1 MSVKRMI
8 SYFKKNTCER
18 SVYIQICIYSILL
31 IAGLRCGDPGKV
43 DRAMINKED
52 IRKIA
57 FTDIAHEAGISVFA
71 HKNAVEGDMYFP
83 EPFGSG
89 CAFIDYNDDG
99 WQDILAVGGG
109 YIEEPVEKYIPG
121 LWLFGNNGD
130 GTFTLRTDEAGLNYV
145 TAYGFGLAV
154 ADYDNDGDEDFVFT
168 TLRRNMLFRNDDGVF
183 KEVGYQTGLGTI
195 EEWSTGAVFV
205 DGDRDGWLD
214 MYICNYVD
222 WSIEIE
228 PWNSLDGESKA
239 YSMSYLLD
247 GIPNRY
253 YHNNGDG
260 TFSEQTE
267 QVGLS
272 VESGRSLGAAGR
284 DVNQD
289 GWPDIIVA
297 NDDERNF
304 LYNSNKDGTF
314 SELGRIA
321 GLAYGSGGE
330 AASSRSIAGGVIDN
344 SANVSIFFGN
354 ISGEMMSVFQYT
366 LTGWFT
372 DRRMMSGIGPASK
385 GPMTFGLALIDI
397 EQDGDLDLIAANGH
411 IDTMRTA
418 LMDGITYHQKP
429 QLFLNDGRGIFA
441 EVGNDIGGVYS
452 EPMVARGLAYADIDQ
467 DGDVDILISEN
478 GGSLHLWRN
487 DSRCG
492 NFLRVKL
499 EGQESNRQGIGARIV
514 AKVDATHL
522 ERTIT
527 SGGSYLSDSE
537 KTATFGLGRANAVD
551 SLLVYWP
558 NGQVDHHSMVEGNQ
572 TVRLV
577 EGSVS
582 Q

>member
-1 MSVKRMI
+1 MVSN
-8 SYFKKNTCER
+8 FKENTCGR
-18 SVYIQICIYSILL
+18 SICLQICIFSILF
-31 IAGLRCGDPGKV
+31 IVGLRCGGPGKV
-43 DRAMINKED
+43 DRAMIDKED
-52 IRKIA
+52 IERIA
-57 FTDIAHEAGISVFA
+57 FIDIAHQAGISVFA
-71 HKNAVEGDMYFP
+71 HENAAEGDLYFP

-89 CAFIDYNDDG
+89 CAFIDYNNDG

-109 YIEEPVEKYIPG
+109 FIEEPVEKYLPG
-121 LWLFGNNGD
+121 LWLFRNNGD
-130 GTFTLRTDEAGLNYV
+130 GTFTLRTDEARLGYI

-183 KEVGYQTGLGTI
+183 KEVGYQAGLGTI
-195 EEWSTGAVFV
+195 REWSTGAVFV

-214 MYICNYVD
+214 LYICNYVD
-222 WSIEIE
+222 WSIETE
-228 PWNSLDGESKA
+228 PWNSLDGENKA
-239 YSMSYLLD
+239 YCMSYLLR

-253 YHNNGDG
+253 YHNNRNG

-267 QVGLS
+267 QVGFS
-272 VESGRSLGAAGR
+272 GESGKSLGAAVR
-284 DVNQD
+284 DVNRD

-297 NDDERNF
+297 NDGERNF
-304 LYNSNKDGTF
+304 LYTSNKDGTF
-314 SELGRIA
+314 SELGRLA
-321 GLAYGSGGE
+321 GLAYSSGGE
-330 AASSRSIAGGVIDN
+330 AASSRSIAAGVIDN
-344 SANVSIFFGN
+344 SANVTIFFGN
-354 ISGEMMSVFQYT
+354 NSREMMNVFQYT
-366 LTGWFT
+366 LTGRFAERQRT
-372 DRRMMSGIGPASK
+372 SGIGPASED
-385 GPMTFGLALIDI
+385 PMTFGLALIDI

-418 LMDGITYHQKP
+418 LMDEITYHQKP
-429 QLFLNDGRGIFA
+429 QIFLNDGRGIFA
-441 EVGNDIGGVYS
+441 EAGDDIGGVCS
-452 EPMVARGLAYADIDQ
+452 EPLVARGLAYADIDR
-467 DGDVDILISEN
+467 DGDVDFLILEN

-487 DSRCG
+487 DSRRG

-499 EGQESNRQGIGARIV
+499 EGRESNRQGIGARIV
-514 AKVDATHL
+514 AKVEATQL

-558 NGQVDHHSMVEGNQ
+558 SGQVDHHSMVKVNQ

-577 EGSVS
+577 EGNVP